1 MDKMKVMLTSLGCDK
16 NLVDSEM
23 MLGILSEN
31 GFELTSDEKKADV
44 IVVNTCAFILDSK
57 QESIDTLI
65 EYGELKK
72 TGNLKILVC
81 AGCLAER
88 YHDEILKEL
97 PEVDIIIGTT
107 AFDRIAEAVR
117 AFKDKAL
124 TYLDDTEHKLVY
136 GKKRVL
142 AEGGYTAYLKIAE
155 GCDKK
160 CTYCAIPGI
169 RGSYRS
175 VPMEALVKEARQLA
189 SDGVKEL
196 VVVAQETTV
205 YGLDIYGEKRL
216 HSLLRELC
224 KIDGISWIRILYCYP
239 EEIYDELIETIAEEP
254 KICHYL
260 DIPIQHS
267 DDTIL
272 QRMGRRT
279 NNEYLRNLAWKLRKA
294 IPDIALRTTLITGFP
309 GETEDNFENLKAFV
323 KEMRFDRLGVFAY
336 SAEEGTVAAG
346 MDGQIPDDIKEKRRD
361 EIMLIQQEIAFEKAD
376 EKVGMIVPVII
387 EGRLDDG
394 ALVGRTYMDAPD
406 VDGYVFID
414 SDKDLMSGTIMNVRI
429 TGSNEYD
436 LIGEFCDELT

>member
-31 GFELTSDEKKADV
+31 GFDLTSDEKKADV

-117 AFKDKAL
+117 AFKDKVL

-175 VPMEALVKEARQLA
+175 VPMEALVKEAGQLA

-224 KIDGISWIRILYCYP
+224 KIDGIEWIRILYCYP
-239 EEIYDELIETIAEEP
+239 EEIYDELIEAIAEEP

-279 NNEYLRNLAWKLRKA
+279 NNEYLR
-294 IPDIALRTTLITGFP
+294 ISP
-309 GETEDNFENLKAFV
+309 GN
-323 KEMRFDRLGVFAY
+323 
-336 SAEEGTVAAG
+336 
-346 MDGQIPDDIKEKRRD
+346 
-361 EIMLIQQEIAFEKAD
+361 
-376 EKVGMIVPVII
+376 
-387 EGRLDDG
+387 
-394 ALVGRTYMDAPD
+394 
-406 VDGYVFID
+406 
-414 SDKDLMSGTIMNVRI
+414 
-429 TGSNEYD
+429 
-436 LIGEFCDELT
+436 

>member
-1 MDKMKVMLTSLGCDK
+1 MNKMKVMLTSLGCDK

-31 GFELTSDEKKADV
+31 GFELTSDENEADV

-107 AFDRIAEAVR
+107 AFDRVAEAVK
-117 AFKDKAL
+117 AYKDKSL
-124 TYLDDTEHKLVY
+124 TYLDDTERKLVY
-136 GKKRVL
+136 GKKRIL

-175 VPMEALVKEARQLA
+175 VPMEALINEAKQLA

-216 HSLLRELC
+216 HILLRELC
-224 KIDGISWIRILYCYP
+224 KIDGIEWIRILYCYP
-239 EEIYDELIETIAEEP
+239 EEIYDQLIETIASEK

-279 NNEYLRNLAWKLRKA
+279 NNEYLRNLIGKLRKA
-294 IPDIALRTTLITGFP
+294 VPDIVLRTTLITGFP
-309 GETEDNFENLKAFV
+309 GETEENFENLKSFV
-323 KEMRFDRLGVFAY
+323 KEMRFDRLGAFAY

-346 MDGQIPDDIKEKRRD
+346 MDGQIPDDIKEHRRD

-376 EKVGMIVPVII
+376 EKVGMTVPVII

>member
-1 MDKMKVMLTSLGCDK
+1 MGNMKVMLTSLGCDK

-31 GFELTSDEKKADV
+31 GFELTSDENEAEV

-88 YHDEILKEL
+88 YHDEILEEL

-107 AFDRIAEAVR
+107 AFDKIAEAVN
-117 AFKDKAL
+117 AYKDKAL
-124 TYLDDTEHKLVY
+124 TYLDDIEHKLVY
-136 GKKRVL
+136 GKKRIL

-175 VPMEALVKEARQLA
+175 VPMEVLIKEAGELA
-189 SDGVKEL
+189 DSGVKEL

-205 YGLDIYGEKRL
+205 YGVDIYGEKRL
-216 HSLLRELC
+216 HILLQELC
-224 KIDGISWIRILYCYP
+224 KISDIEWIRLLYCYP
-239 EEIYDELIETIAEEP
+239 EEIYDELIDTIGREP

-279 NNEYLRNLAWKLRKA
+279 NNEYLRNLVLKLRKA

-309 GETEDNFENLKAFV
+309 GETKENFENLKSFV
-323 KEMRFDRLGVFAY
+323 KEMRFDRLGAFAY
-336 SAEEGTVAAG
+336 SAEEGTIAAS
-346 MDGQIPDDIKEKRRD
+346 MDNQVPDDVKEKRRD
-361 EIMLIQQEIAFEKAD
+361 EIMMIQQEIAFEKAE
-376 EKVGMIVPVII
+376 EKIGREMPVII

-406 VDGYVFID
+406 VDGYVFMD
-414 SDKDLMSGTIMNVRI
+414 SDRDLMSGTIMNVRI

-436 LIGEFCDELT
+436 LIGEFVE

>member
-1 MDKMKVMLTSLGCDK
+1 MNKMKVMLTSLGCDK

-31 GFELTSDEKKADV
+31 GFELTSDENEADV

-107 AFDRIAEAVR
+107 AFDRVAEAVK
-117 AFKDKAL
+117 AYKDKSL
-124 TYLDDTEHKLVY
+124 TYLDDTERKLVY
-136 GKKRVL
+136 GKKRIL

-175 VPMEALVKEARQLA
+175 VPMEALIKEANQLA

-216 HSLLRELC
+216 HILLRELC
-224 KIDGISWIRILYCYP
+224 KIDGIEWIRILYCYP
-239 EEIYDELIETIAEEP
+239 EEIYDQLIETIASEK

-279 NNEYLRNLAWKLRKA
+279 NNEYLRNLIGKLRKA
-294 IPDIALRTTLITGFP
+294 VPDIVLRTTLITGFP
-309 GETEDNFENLKAFV
+309 GETEENFENLKSFV
-323 KEMRFDRLGVFAY
+323 KEMRFDRLGAFAY

-346 MDGQIPDDIKEKRRD
+346 MDGQIPDDIKEHRRD
-361 EIMLIQQEIAFEKAD
+361 EIMLIQQKIAFEKAD
-376 EKVGMIVPVII
+376 EKVGMTVPVII

>member
-1 MDKMKVMLTSLGCDK
+1 MNKMKVMLTSLGCDK

-31 GFELTSDEKKADV
+31 GFELTSDENEADV

-107 AFDRIAEAVR
+107 AFDRVAEAVK
-117 AFKDKAL
+117 AYKDKSL
-124 TYLDDTEHKLVY
+124 IYLDDTERKLVY
-136 GKKRVL
+136 GKKRIL

-175 VPMEALVKEARQLA
+175 MPMEALINEAKQLA

-216 HSLLRELC
+216 HILLRELC
-224 KIDGISWIRILYCYP
+224 KIDGIEWIRILYCYP
-239 EEIYDELIETIAEEP
+239 EEIYDQLIETIASEK

-279 NNEYLRNLAWKLRKA
+279 NNEYLRNLIGKLRKA
-294 IPDIALRTTLITGFP
+294 VPDIVLRTTLITGFP
-309 GETEDNFENLKAFV
+309 GETEENFENLKSFV
-323 KEMRFDRLGVFAY
+323 KEMRFDRLGAFAY

-346 MDGQIPDDIKEKRRD
+346 MDGQIPDDIKEHRRD

-376 EKVGMIVPVII
+376 EKVGMTVPVII

>member
-1 MDKMKVMLTSLGCDK
+1 MNKMKVMLTSLGCDK

-31 GFELTSDEKKADV
+31 GFELTSDENEADV

-107 AFDRIAEAVR
+107 AFDRIAEAVK
-117 AFKDKAL
+117 AYKDKSL

-136 GKKRVL
+136 GKRRIL

-175 VPMEALVKEARQLA
+175 VPMEALIKEANQLA
-189 SDGVKEL
+189 SVGVKEL

-216 HSLLRELC
+216 HILLRELC
-224 KIDGISWIRILYCYP
+224 KTDGIEWIRILYCYP
-239 EEIYDELIETIAEEP
+239 EEIYDQLIETIADEK

-279 NNEYLRNLAWKLRKA
+279 NNDYLRNLIGKLRKA
-294 IPDIALRTTLITGFP
+294 IPDIVLRTTLITGFP
-309 GETEDNFENLKAFV
+309 GETDENFENLKSFV
-323 KEMRFDRLGVFAY
+323 KEMRFDRLGAFAY
-336 SAEEGTVAAG
+336 SPEEGTVAAG
-346 MDGQIPDDIKEKRRD
+346 MDGQIPDDIKEHRRD
-361 EIMLIQQEIAFEKAD
+361 EIMLIQQEIAFEKAN
-376 EKVGMIVPVII
+376 EKVGMTVPVII

>member
-124 TYLDDTEHKLVY
+124 TYLDGTEHKLVY

>member
-175 VPMEALVKEARQLA
+175 VPMEALVKEAGQLA

-224 KIDGISWIRILYCYP
+224 KIDGIEWIRILYCYP

-323 KEMRFDRLGVFAY
+323 KEMRFDRLGAFAY

>member
-1 MDKMKVMLTSLGCDK
+1 MNKMKVMLTSLGCDK

-175 VPMEALVKEARQLA
+175 VPMETLIKEANQLA

-224 KIDGISWIRILYCYP
+224 EIDDISWIRILYCYP

-279 NNEYLRNLAWKLRKA
+279 NNEYLRNLVWKLRKA

-323 KEMRFDRLGVFAY
+323 KEMRFDRLGAFAY

>member
-1 MDKMKVMLTSLGCDK
+1 MNKMKVMLTSLGCDK

-31 GFELTSDEKKADV
+31 GFELTSDENEADV

-107 AFDRIAEAVR
+107 AFDRIAEAVK
-117 AFKDKAL
+117 AYKDKSL
-124 TYLDDTEHKLVY
+124 TYLDDTERKLVY
-136 GKKRVL
+136 GKKRIL

-175 VPMEALVKEARQLA
+175 VPMEALIKEANQLA

-216 HSLLRELC
+216 HILLRELC
-224 KIDGISWIRILYCYP
+224 KIDGIEWIRILYCYP
-239 EEIYDELIETIAEEP
+239 EEIYDQLIETIASEK

-279 NNEYLRNLAWKLRKA
+279 NNEYLRNLIGKLRKA
-294 IPDIALRTTLITGFP
+294 VPDMVLRTTLITGFP
-309 GETEDNFENLKAFV
+309 GETEENFENLKSFV
-323 KEMRFDRLGVFAY
+323 KEMRFDRLGAFAY

-346 MDGQIPDDIKEKRRD
+346 MDGQITDDIKEHRRD

-376 EKVGMIVPVII
+376 EKVGMTVPVII

>member
-1 MDKMKVMLTSLGCDK
+1 MNKMKVMLTSLGCDK

-31 GFELTSDEKKADV
+31 GFELTSDENEADV

-107 AFDRIAEAVR
+107 AFDRIAEAVK
-117 AFKDKAL
+117 AYKDKSL
-124 TYLDDTEHKLVY
+124 TYLDDTERKLVY
-136 GKKRVL
+136 GKKRIL

-175 VPMEALVKEARQLA
+175 VPMEALIKEANQLA

-216 HSLLRELC
+216 HILLRELC
-224 KIDGISWIRILYCYP
+224 KIDGIEWIRILYCYP
-239 EEIYDELIETIAEEP
+239 EEIYDQLIETIASEK

-279 NNEYLRNLAWKLRKA
+279 NNEYLRNLVGKLRKA

-309 GETEDNFENLKAFV
+309 GETEDNFENLKSFV
-323 KEMRFDRLGVFAY
+323 KEMRFDRLGAFAY

-346 MDGQIPDDIKEKRRD
+346 MDGQIPDDIKEHRRD

-376 EKVGMIVPVII
+376 EKVGMTVPVII

>member
-1 MDKMKVMLTSLGCDK
+1 MNKMKVMLTSLGCDK
-16 NLVDSEM
+16 TLVDSEM

-31 GFELTSDEKKADV
+31 GFELTSDENEADV

-107 AFDRIAEAVR
+107 AFDRVAEAVK
-117 AFKDKAL
+117 AYKDKSL
-124 TYLDDTEHKLVY
+124 IYLDDTERKLVY
-136 GKKRVL
+136 GKKRIL

-175 VPMEALVKEARQLA
+175 VPMEALINEAKQLA

-216 HSLLRELC
+216 HILLRELC
-224 KIDGISWIRILYCYP
+224 KIDGIEWIRILYCYP
-239 EEIYDELIETIAEEP
+239 EEIYDQLIETIASEK

-279 NNEYLRNLAWKLRKA
+279 NNEYLRNLIGKLRKA
-294 IPDIALRTTLITGFP
+294 IPDIVLRTTLITGFP
-309 GETEDNFENLKAFV
+309 GETEENFENLKSFV
-323 KEMRFDRLGVFAY
+323 KEMRFDRLGAFAY

-346 MDGQIPDDIKEKRRD
+346 MDGQIPDDIKEHRRD

-376 EKVGMIVPVII
+376 EKVGMTVPVII

>member
-1 MDKMKVMLTSLGCDK
+1 MNKMKVMLTSLGCDK

-31 GFELTSDEKKADV
+31 GFELTSDENEADV

-107 AFDRIAEAVR
+107 AFDRIAEAVK
-117 AFKDKAL
+117 AYKDKSL
-124 TYLDDTEHKLVY
+124 TYLDDTERKLVY
-136 GKKRVL
+136 GKKRIL

-175 VPMEALVKEARQLA
+175 VPMEALINEANQLA

-216 HSLLRELC
+216 HILLRELC
-224 KIDGISWIRILYCYP
+224 KIDGIEWIRILYCYP
-239 EEIYDELIETIAEEP
+239 EEIYDQLIETIASEK

-279 NNEYLRNLAWKLRKA
+279 NNEYLRNLIGKLRKA
-294 IPDIALRTTLITGFP
+294 VPDIVLRTTLITGFP
-309 GETEDNFENLKAFV
+309 GETEENFENLKSFV
-323 KEMRFDRLGVFAY
+323 KEMRFDRLGAFAY

-346 MDGQIPDDIKEKRRD
+346 MDGQIPDDIKEHRRD

-376 EKVGMIVPVII
+376 EKVGMTVPVII

>member
-1 MDKMKVMLTSLGCDK
+1 MNKMKVMLTSLGCDK

-31 GFELTSDEKKADV
+31 GFELTSDENEADV

-107 AFDRIAEAVR
+107 AFDRVAEAVK
-117 AFKDKAL
+117 AYKDKSL
-124 TYLDDTEHKLVY
+124 IYLDDTERKLVY
-136 GKKRVL
+136 GKKRIL

-175 VPMEALVKEARQLA
+175 VPMEALINEAKQLA

-216 HSLLRELC
+216 HILLRELC
-224 KIDGISWIRILYCYP
+224 KIDGIEWIRILYCYP
-239 EEIYDELIETIAEEP
+239 EEIYDQLIETIASEK

-279 NNEYLRNLAWKLRKA
+279 NNEYLRNLIGKLRKA
-294 IPDIALRTTLITGFP
+294 IPDIVLRTTLITGFP
-309 GETEDNFENLKAFV
+309 GETEENFENLKSFV
-323 KEMRFDRLGVFAY
+323 KEMRFDRLGAFAY

-346 MDGQIPDDIKEKRRD
+346 MDGQIPDDIKEHRRD

-376 EKVGMIVPVII
+376 EKVGMTVPVII